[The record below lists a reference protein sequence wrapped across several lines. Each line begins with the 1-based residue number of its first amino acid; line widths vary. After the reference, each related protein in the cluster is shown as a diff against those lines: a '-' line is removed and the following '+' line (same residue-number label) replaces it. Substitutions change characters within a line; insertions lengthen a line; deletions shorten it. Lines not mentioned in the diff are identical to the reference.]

1 MATVKLTIKRGAGL
15 TAKDVTVAAGSAEAQ
30 SDTMSLNIDVAKMTK
45 GEAILMLNLLEQQI
59 QRAAW
64 PQL

>member
-15 TAKDVTVAAGSAEAQ
+15 TAKDVTIAAGSAEAQ
-30 SDTMSLNIDVAKMTK
+30 SDTISVNIDQTKMTK
-45 GEAILMLNLLEQQI
+45 GEAILMLETVKQQI

-64 PQL
+64 PQQ